1 MLCTPTLR
9 SLAHA
14 TSVAMPRGMLRSF
27 SGAIDHETMNTEVSK
42 FITHHFRHF
51 NGAVLVDAA
60 NAYHKHIDDGGK
72 MFLSMAGAMSTAEI
86 GEEA

>member
-1 MLCTPTLR
+1 M
-9 SLAHA
+9 
-14 TSVAMPRGMLRSF
+14 AMPRGMLRSF